1 MSSRVNCSIITVA
14 GSFSPHLGN
23 LPKSGTIEK
32 KNFLWNYLLLEV
44 MRNASN
50 IRLFLTQKTIL

>member
-14 GSFSPHLGN
+14 GSASPHLGN

-32 KNFLWNYLLLEV
+32 KNISMELSSL
-44 MRNASN
+44 RSHA
-50 IRLFLTQKTIL
+50 